1 MEELYSRSLSNE
13 VLVPYSNLSTEIGTA
28 SAILRIPILY
38 LWLWELFKGMKD
50 EETKTKLLATGN
62 LIKAI

>member
-38 LWLWELFKGMKD
+38 L
-50 EETKTKLLATGN
+50 
-62 LIKAI
+62 